1 MFPTLDIGPL
11 VLPTAGLIFI
21 IGAWLVLS
29 ATERAAKK
37 LDLNAEATYTLVA
50 IMMATGFIGARVVFV
65 ILHWQ
70 AYQENL
76 LSIVWPL
83 TSGFSWWAG
92 AIVAVLAAVFTM
104 RAKALPILPTLDA
117 LAPGLVIGLMS
128 VSLAD
133 FAAGPGFGQ
142 ETTLPWAIDVFGVRR
157 HPVQLYELA
166 VGIVALLAWMRMVER
181 RRYAGQ
187 LFLVTAAIYAG
198 GRLFFDAFR
207 ANTPLTGGGLHIIQ
221 IASLAILL
229 VCLFLMG
236 RRVGEGDVSEV
247 KGKA

>member
-1 MFPTLDIGPL
+1 MFPTIDIGPL
-11 VLPTAGLIFI
+11 VLPTAGLVYI
-21 IGAWLVLS
+21 IGAWVVLS

-37 LDLNAEATYTLVA
+37 LELNAEATYTLVA
-50 IMMATGFIGARVVFV
+50 LMMAAAFVGARLVFV
-65 ILHWQ
+65 LLHWP

-76 LSIVWPL
+76 LRIVWPL

-92 AIVAVLAAVFTM
+92 IITAVIAGIFTI
-104 RAKALPILPTLDA
+104 RAKALPPAETLDA
-117 LAPGLVIGLMS
+117 VAPGIVLMLTA

-142 ETTLPWAIDVFGVRR
+142 ETTLPWAIDMFGIRR

-166 VGIVALLAWMRMVER
+166 VGAIALVVWWRAAGK
-181 RRYAGQ
+181 RRYDGQ
-187 LFLVTAAIYAG
+187 LFLLTAAVYTG

-207 ANTPLTGGGLHIIQ
+207 ANTPLTDSGYHLVQ
-221 IASLAILL
+221 IVCLLILL

-236 RRVGEGDVSEV
+236 RRATPADLAAESPDR
-247 KGKA
+247 